1 MQTHKLDRTEKYP
14 HPHNHNNARFT
25 QHAITRRTTC
35 SENLRTKRILG
46 QHWKELMDEQQSTK
60 RQKMKTQR
68 EIGGQTKTAE
78 SELCSSTKGDEQ
90 ADNSLH
96 IKEVKERVNR

>member
-1 MQTHKLDRTEKYP
+1 
-14 HPHNHNNARFT
+14 
-25 QHAITRRTTC
+25 
-35 SENLRTKRILG
+35 
-46 QHWKELMDEQQSTK
+46 MDEQQSTK

-68 EIGGQTKTAE
+68 EIGEETKTTE